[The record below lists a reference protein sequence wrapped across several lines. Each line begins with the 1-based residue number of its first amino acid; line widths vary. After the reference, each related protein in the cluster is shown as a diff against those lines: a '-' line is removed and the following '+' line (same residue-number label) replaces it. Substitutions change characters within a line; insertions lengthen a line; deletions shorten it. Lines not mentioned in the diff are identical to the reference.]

1 MTSKMIHALLPS
13 LLSIVGEAIGR
24 FLPEDKEARAK
35 AERDIEAQL
44 SAHLATIDLAQ
55 LEVSKQEAAHRSIFV
70 AGWRPFIGWSCGSAL
85 AWTYIVQPVLSFILA
100 QTGHLVPLPLLDM
113 GQMMPVLMGL
123 LGLGGLRTFEKFKK
137 VSE

>member
-1 MTSKMIHALLPS
+1 MIHALLPS
-13 LLSIVGEAIGR
+13 ILSIVGEAVGR

-44 SAHLATIDLAQ
+44 SAHLAKIDLAQ